1 MVSLIF
7 IYAENG
13 SACNYYYI
21 SFRHFGTRTIAYISS
36 IVLDVSCLLFVCY
49 TYVLYAIHVGIV
61 DHNIILFYDLRRHR
75 SLVVSTAMQ
84 LHV

>member
-1 MVSLIF
+1 MVSMIF
-7 IYAENG
+7 IYAENS
-13 SACNYYYI
+13 SACNNYYI
-21 SFRHFGTRTIAYISS
+21 SFRHFSTRIIAYISS
-36 IVLDVSCLLFVCY
+36 TDASCLLFVCY

>member
-1 MVSLIF
+1 MLKTALRVIIIISVFAISVLELLR
-7 IYAENG
+7 IYPDA
-13 SACNYYYI
+13 
-21 SFRHFGTRTIAYISS
+21 
-36 IVLDVSCLLFVCY
+36 SCLLFVCY

-75 SLVVSTAMQ
+75 SLVVFTAMQ